1 MNSNKLGN
9 KKINS
14 PFSTE
19 SATRLDLPLV
29 LLDRL
34 EIELLGDLG
43 GAHAAL
49 DVLLVG
55 EDQDVGLVQLLVA
68 QHLVELLFRDG

>member
-1 MNSNKLGN
+1 M
-9 KKINS
+9 
-14 PFSTE
+14 
-19 SATRLDLPLV
+19 